1 MLSPTELLSPEDS
14 ARVEAAL
21 MTKQDKFSTRVAFY
35 SLGILRQ
42 IGREQNLSPDAI
54 TLPDLQ
60 QFLRTNDWMETTIAA
75 TGLTLDDSFRDFWT
89 QLILSAH
96 RPLTQAA
103 HQAGIPL
110 DQLELQHLIDW
121 FEHQSKAKV
130 DPKSTR

>member
-42 IGREQNLSPDAI
+42 IGRDQHLNLDAI
-54 TLPDLQ
+54 GLSDLQ
-60 QFLRTNDWMETTIAA
+60 QFLHNNDWMEATIAA

-103 HQAGIPL
+103 QQAGIPL
-110 DQLELQHLIDW
+110 DQLELHHLIDW
-121 FEHQSKAKV
+121 FEGQSQAKV
-130 DPKSTR
+130 HS